1 MTGRKTASAA
11 PLPPSDLRQMQVA
24 LVGGLN
30 RSWLVTPRFSRAQL
44 GTQLAYFEGISGWFW
59 KLLNAREP
67 LSDAALVLVPG
78 GGIEPSTR
86 GFSVR
91 CSTD

>member
-1 MTGRKTASAA
+1 MAA
-11 PLPPSDLRQMQVA
+11 RILWAENQCCL
-24 LVGGLN
+24 GW
-30 RSWLVTPRFSRAQL
+30 SWLQLVTLGFSRAQF

-59 KLLNAREP
+59 KLLKDREP
-67 LSDAALVLVPG
+67 MSDAGIGLVPG
-78 GGIEPSTR
+78 GGIEPSTH